1 MDTMNWLFSLVCGQG
16 RPFIVD
22 GMALPLCQR
31 CLGLYA
37 GAAATLLWLLPAG
50 LPRRGLP
57 GGAALLVQAGL
68 LLAALLGGLHVID
81 IGPRWRLAC
90 GLWTGHVVMVWL
102 LAAAAELRGGVAP
115 SGATARSST
124 VRFVAFPVALG
135 ILAFAWPWVSGLG
148 WWFWT
153 GAAAAG
159 MAAVLGAMIVAA
171 MSVAHLLYQG
181 AARRQ
186 PDSG

>member
-1 MDTMNWLFSLVCGQG
+1 MDEMHWLFSHLCGQD
-16 RPFIVD
+16 RAFVVD
-22 GMALPLCQR
+22 GVALPVCER

-37 GAAATLLWLLPAG
+37 GALLTLGWLLATRRYRRE
-50 LPRRGLP
+50 LPQ
-57 GGAALLVQAGL
+57 GAALAVQVGV

-90 GLWTGHVVMVWL
+90 GLWTDHVVMAWL
-102 LAAAAELRGGVAP
+102 LWASVQLRAAMPLPQAADR
-115 SGATARSST
+115 GATLEA
-124 VRFVAFPVALG
+124 FAAVAALG
-135 ILAFAWPWVSGLG
+135 LLALAWPWVAPLGL
-148 WWFWT
+148 WFWT

-159 MAAVLGAMIVAA
+159 VVAVAA
-171 MSVAHLLYQG
+171 ALAIAAATVALTLHDG